1 MTHEATAQPSAAAL
15 RTPFSRC
22 ARVLMPAALAPSAS
36 RERDDE
42 RALFERWQRGRDPA
56 ARATLVERYLPLARR
71 LARRYA
77 QGDEPL
83 DDLVQ
88 VASLGLVKAV
98 DRFDTARPVA
108 FSSFAVP
115 TILGELKRHFRDRTW
130 SVRVPRDL
138 QELVL
143 RADRTADD
151 LARHLGRR
159 PTVPELAAATRTSE
173 EQILEA
179 LEAAGAYRAASLE
192 APRRGGEGDDDDTVG
207 SALGHDEGGFALAEH
222 RAVLERL
229 LAALDERER
238 TVLRLRFEE
247 DLTQSEIGEAIGVS
261 QMQVSRI
268 LRRCLGRMSA
278 AAAAARGPGGVG
290 PGATG

>member
-1 MTHEATAQPSAAAL
+1 
-15 RTPFSRC
+15 
-22 ARVLMPAALAPSAS
+22 MPGALAPPSVS
-36 RERDDE
+36 PERDDE
-42 RALFERWQRGRDPA
+42 RALFVRWQRGLDPA
-56 ARATLVERYLPLARR
+56 ARAALVERYLPLARR

-98 DRFDTARPVA
+98 DRFDVDRPVV

-130 SVRVPRDL
+130 SVRVPRNL
-138 QELVL
+138 QELAL

-151 LARHLGRR
+151 LARDLGRR
-159 PTVPELAAATRTSE
+159 PTVPELAEAAGASE
-173 EQILEA
+173 EEILEA
-179 LEAAGAYRAASLE
+179 LEAGGAYRASSLE
-192 APRRGGEGDDDDTVG
+192 APRRAGEGEDDDTVG

-229 LAALDERER
+229 LATLDERER
-238 TVLRLRFEE
+238 MVVRLRFEQ

-278 AAAAARGPGGVG
+278 AAAAARG
-290 PGATG
+290 

>member
-1 MTHEATAQPSAAAL
+1 MS
-15 RTPFSRC
+15 S
-22 ARVLMPAALAPSAS
+22 ALATSAS
-36 RERDDE
+36 RDRDEE
-42 RALFERWQRGRDPA
+42 RALFERWQRGREPA
-56 ARATLVERYLPLARR
+56 ARAALVERYLPLARR

-98 DRFDTARPVA
+98 DRFDTARPVV

-138 QELVL
+138 QELAL
-143 RADRTADD
+143 RADRTAED

-159 PTVPELAAATRTSE
+159 PTVPELAEAAGACE

-192 APRRGGEGDDDDTVG
+192 APRRGGEGDDDTVG

-229 LAALDERER
+229 LATLDGRER
-238 TVLRLRFEE
+238 MVLRLRFEQ

-278 AAAAARGPGGVG
+278 AAATARDPGGVG

>member
-1 MTHEATAQPSAAAL
+1 MSGAVAT
-15 RTPFSRC
+15 
-22 ARVLMPAALAPSAS
+22 SAS
-36 RERDDE
+36 HQRDDE
-42 RALFERWQRGRDPA
+42 SAHFERWQREREPA
-56 ARATLVERYLPLARR
+56 ARAALGERYLPLARR

-98 DRFDTARPVA
+98 DRFDNARPVA

-130 SVRVPRDL
+130 SLRVPREL
-138 QELVL
+138 QELAL
-143 RADRTADD
+143 RADRTAED
-151 LARHLGRR
+151 LALHLGRR
-159 PTVPELAAATRTSE
+159 PTVSELAEGVGTSE
-173 EQILEA
+173 EQLLEA
-179 LEAAGAYRAASLE
+179 LEAASAYRATSLE
-192 APRRGGEGDDDDTVG
+192 APRRGGEDDDDETVG
-207 SALGHDEGGFALAEH
+207 SALGQEESGFALAEH

-229 LAALDERER
+229 LATLGERER
-238 TVLRLRFEE
+238 TVVRLRFER

-278 AAAAARGPGGVG
+278 EAAMARGSAERSSRRHSG
-290 PGATG
+290 